1 MVNDTQAHAIHHA
14 AGAHAALQ
22 GDHPVFHAVY
32 DIPALAATQIPN
44 MNSLMGG
51 GGGWLGDGSEPRWR
65 GIFDDDGRL
74 MVLIAFN
81 NDVAD
86 SWQWAD
92 HPYYPA
98 DKVNLGLRLA
108 ANIAVYALSH

>member
-1 MVNDTQAHAIHHA
+1 
-14 AGAHAALQ
+14 
-22 GDHPVFHAVY
+22 
-32 DIPALAATQIPN
+32 LAETQIPN

-51 GGGWLGDGSEPRWR
+51 GGGWLGDGRVPQWR
-65 GIFDDDGRL
+65 GIFDDSGRL

-92 HPYYPA
+92 DPRYPHE
-98 DKVNLGLRLA
+98 KVNLGLRLA
-108 ANIAVYALSH
+108 VNIAVYAMSH

>member
-1 MVNDTQAHAIHHA
+1 MRKVFPDRQIVD
-14 AGAHAALQ
+14 LQ

-32 DIPALAATQIPN
+32 DIPALAETQIPN

-51 GGGWLGDGSEPRWR
+51 GGGWLGDGEEPHWR